1 MIKRGALFCVSLAFS
16 LMLLVSFA
24 MTGSYVFASE
34 LSTTSSNSS
43 QSIVNSTSVNNQSKQ
58 DQNSTTAEH
67 TAVSAVSSNH
77 QPQDVSDRITNL
89 TVVERDSKKSQ
100 SIYND
105 GAYVTVSGTFSD
117 ARGKIRGGD
126 TIHVNWPNSGQ
137 AYVNSYVGGKDLYVN
152 GAMVGHYT
160 VDQTGATLTFN
171 DKINDLQNVSG
182 NFSFDVEVRNTD
194 EQNQTIQITAGSTA
208 ASIPVKGITKGS
220 SEQPSGKGWRGD
232 KVGMILNRGDHN
244 ALAWGI
250 YLNSNAAALGSD
262 IICSDTI
269 QGGQQFDPDSAYN
282 RITVNGQS
290 LSFDQFK
297 AAYPNSSIEINGKTL
312 TFRFNKD
319 EFSGKTILVGYGTK
333 ITDNDLA
340 VFNNTANVSY
350 QLREDS
356 QPTTVEYSYSVKNV
370 SFDANVTGTKPGEMK
385 IINKYTDDEGK
396 IKILPD
402 ATFEVIKPDSESMT
416 YTTDENGVIDIKDL
430 PAGKYTIKQITVPD
444 WIDFS
449 KAKDQTWTI
458 EISDRENGTPLI
470 VYNEVKKSKSI
481 PWTPLTPAKEVKP
494 WTPLTPAK
502 DVKPWAPLTPAK
514 DVKPW
519 APLTPAKDVKPWTP
533 LTPAKDVKPW
543 APLTPAKDVKPW
555 APLTPA
561 KDVKPWAPLT
571 PAKDVKPWAPLTP
584 AKDVK
589 PWAPLTPAK
598 DVKPWAPLTPAKDVK
613 PWVPLTPAKDVKPW
627 APLTPAKDIKPWAP
641 LTPAKD
647 VKPWAPLTPAAIIK
661 PADKH
666 ADSKATATPSTSAV
680 HTNKSNAVAV
690 NNYSPQP
697 VAKPA
702 ADNGVIAQAQ
712 KLLPK
717 TGNHASNA
725 ICWLGVMLCVSAAG
739 WVVVS
744 KKKNN

>member
-470 VYNEVKKSKSI
+470 VYNEVKKSI

-502 DVKPWAPLTPAK
+502 EVKPWTPLTPAK
-514 DVKPW
+514 EVKPW
-519 APLTPAKDVKPWTP
+519 TPLTPAKEVKPWTP

-641 LTPAKD
+641 LTPA
-647 VKPWAPLTPAAIIK
+647 AIIK

-666 ADSKATATPSTSAV
+666 ADSEATSTPSTSAV
-680 HTNKSNAVAV
+680 HINKSNAVAV
-690 NNYSPQP
+690 NNCSSQPQP
-697 VAKPA
+697 VANPA

>member
-1 MIKRGALFCVSLAFS
+1 M
-16 LMLLVSFA
+16 M
-24 MTGSYVFASE
+24 
-34 LSTTSSNSS
+34 
-43 QSIVNSTSVNNQSKQ
+43 
-58 DQNSTTAEH
+58 
-67 TAVSAVSSNH
+67 
-77 QPQDVSDRITNL
+77 
-89 TVVERDSKKSQ
+89 
-100 SIYND
+100 
-105 GAYVTVSGTFSD
+105 
-117 ARGKIRGGD
+117 
-126 TIHVNWPNSGQ
+126 
-137 AYVNSYVGGKDLYVN
+137 
-152 GAMVGHYT
+152 
-160 VDQTGATLTFN
+160 
-171 DKINDLQNVSG
+171 
-182 NFSFDVEVRNTD
+182 
-194 EQNQTIQITAGSTA
+194 
-208 ASIPVKGITKGS
+208 
-220 SEQPSGKGWRGD
+220 
-232 KVGMILNRGDHN
+232 LNRGDHN

-350 QLREDS
+350 QLKEDS

-402 ATFEVIKPDSESMT
+402 ATFEVIKPDDESMT

-458 EISDRENGTPLI
+458 EISDNANGTPLI
-470 VYNEVKKSKSI
+470 VYNDVKKSIPWTPLTPSKDVKPWVPLTPAKDVKPWTPLTPAKEVKPWTPLTPAKEVK

-502 DVKPWAPLTPAK
+502 DGNS
-514 DVKPW
+514 D
-519 APLTPAKDVKPWTP
+519 DHSM
-533 LTPAKDVKPW
+533 
-543 APLTPAKDVKPW
+543 
-555 APLTPA
+555 
-561 KDVKPWAPLT
+561 
-571 PAKDVKPWAPLTP
+571 
-584 AKDVK
+584 
-589 PWAPLTPAK
+589 
-598 DVKPWAPLTPAKDVK
+598 
-613 PWVPLTPAKDVKPW
+613 
-627 APLTPAKDIKPWAP
+627 
-641 LTPAKD
+641 
-647 VKPWAPLTPAAIIK
+647 PAAIIK

-666 ADSKATATPSTSAV
+666 ADSEATATPSTSAA
-680 HTNKSNAVAV
+680 HTNKSNAVAD
-690 NNYSPQP
+690 NNYSSQPQP

>member
-340 VFNNTANVSY
+340 VFNGGRLTVSY

-470 VYNEVKKSKSI
+470 VYNEVKKSI

-502 DVKPWAPLTPAK
+502 EVKPWTPLTPAK
-514 DVKPW
+514 EVKPW
-519 APLTPAKDVKPWTP
+519 TPLTPAKEVKPWTPLTSAKEVKPWTPLTPAKEVKPWTP
-533 LTPAKDVKPW
+533 LTPAKDGNS
-543 APLTPAKDVKPW
+543 D
-555 APLTPA
+555 
-561 KDVKPWAPLT
+561 DYSM
-571 PAKDVKPWAPLTP
+571 
-584 AKDVK
+584 
-589 PWAPLTPAK
+589 
-598 DVKPWAPLTPAKDVK
+598 
-613 PWVPLTPAKDVKPW
+613 
-627 APLTPAKDIKPWAP
+627 
-641 LTPAKD
+641 
-647 VKPWAPLTPAAIIK
+647 PAAIIK

-666 ADSKATATPSTSAV
+666 ADSEATSTPSTSAV
-680 HTNKSNAVAV
+680 HINKSNAVAV
-690 NNYSPQP
+690 NNCSSQPQP
-697 VAKPA
+697 VANPA

>member
-208 ASIPVKGITKGS
+208 ASIPVPVKGITKGS

-470 VYNEVKKSKSI
+470 VYNEVKKSI

-502 DVKPWAPLTPAK
+502 EVKPWTPLTPAK
-514 DVKPW
+514 EVKPW
-519 APLTPAKDVKPWTP
+519 TPLTPAKEVKPWTPLTPAKEVKPWTPLTPAKEVKPWTPLTPAKEVKPWTPLTPAKEVKPWTPLTPAKEVKPWTPLTPAKEVKPWTPLTPAKEVKPWTP
-533 LTPAKDVKPW
+533 LTPAKDGNS
-543 APLTPAKDVKPW
+543 D
-555 APLTPA
+555 
-561 KDVKPWAPLT
+561 DYSM
-571 PAKDVKPWAPLTP
+571 
-584 AKDVK
+584 
-589 PWAPLTPAK
+589 
-598 DVKPWAPLTPAKDVK
+598 
-613 PWVPLTPAKDVKPW
+613 
-627 APLTPAKDIKPWAP
+627 
-641 LTPAKD
+641 
-647 VKPWAPLTPAAIIK
+647 PAAIIK

-666 ADSKATATPSTSAV
+666 ADSEATSTPSTSAV
-680 HTNKSNAVAV
+680 HINKSNAVAV
-690 NNYSPQP
+690 NNCSSQPQP
-697 VAKPA
+697 VANPA

>member
-16 LMLLVSFA
+16 LMLLVSLA
-24 MTGSYVFASE
+24 MTGSHVFASE
-34 LSTTSSNSS
+34 QPAISSSSS

-58 DQNSTTAEH
+58 NQNSTTDVH
-67 TAVSAVSSNH
+67 TAVSAVSSSH

-105 GAYVTVSGTFSD
+105 GAYITVSGTFSD
-117 ARGKIRGGD
+117 ARGKIQGGN

-152 GAMVGHYT
+152 GTMVGHYT

-220 SEQPSGKGWRGD
+220 SQQPSGNGWRGS
-232 KVGMILNRGDHN
+232 KVGMMIPQGDHN

-250 YLNSNAAALGSD
+250 YLNGDAAALGSD
-262 IICSDTI
+262 ITCSDTI
-269 QGGQQFDPDSAYN
+269 QNGQQFDPDSGYN
-282 RITVNGQS
+282 RIDVNGQS
-290 LSFDQFK
+290 LSFEQFK

-340 VFNNTANVSY
+340 VFNNTATVSY
-350 QLREDS
+350 QLKEDS
-356 QPTTVEYSYSVKNV
+356 QPTTVNYSQAVKNV

-402 ATFEVIKPDSESMT
+402 ATFEIIKPDDTSMN
-416 YTTDENGVIDIKDL
+416 YTTDENGEIDIKNL

-458 EISDRENGTPLI
+458 EISDTENGTLLI
-470 VYNEVKKSKSI
+470 VYNEVKKSI
-481 PWTPLTPAKEVKP
+481 PWTPLTPAKETKP

-502 DVKPWAPLTPAK
+502 KIIPWTPLTPAK
-514 DVKPW
+514 E
-519 APLTPAKDVKPWTP
+519 TKPWTP
-533 LTPAKDVKPW
+533 LTPAKKVVPW
-543 APLTPAKDVKPW
+543 TPLTPAKETKPW
-555 APLTPA
+555 TPLTPA
-561 KDVKPWAPLT
+561 KKVVPWTPLT
-571 PAKDVKPWAPLTP
+571 PAKETKPWTPLTP
-584 AKDVK
+584 AKKVV
-589 PWAPLTPAK
+589 PWTPLTPAK
-598 DVKPWAPLTPAKDVK
+598 ETKPWTPLTPAKKVV
-613 PWVPLTPAKDVKPW
+613 PWTPLTPAKETKPW
-627 APLTPAKDIKPWAP
+627 TPLTPAKKVIPWTP
-641 LTPAKD
+641 LTPAKET
-647 VKPWAPLTPAAIIK
+647 KPWSPLTPAKNVSANTNMV
-661 PADKH
+661 P
-666 ADSKATATPSTSAV
+666 TATV
-680 HTNKSNAVAV
+680 NSNATSRSMPTSKQNVISTALI
-690 NNYSPQP
+690 NNP
-697 VAKPA
+697 VAQSQPA
-702 ADNGVIAQAQ
+702 TNTDTVIQAQ

-717 TGNHASNA
+717 TGNHASSA
-725 ICWLGVMLCVSAAG
+725 ICWLGVILCVSVAG
-739 WVVVS
+739 WVTVS

>member
-1 MIKRGALFCVSLAFS
+1 
-16 LMLLVSFA
+16 MLLVSFA
-24 MTGSYVFASE
+24 MTGSHVFASE
-34 LSTTSSNSS
+34 LSTTSSSSS

-58 DQNSTTAEH
+58 DQNSTTNEH
-67 TAVSAVSSNH
+67 TAVSAVNASH
-77 QPQDVSDRITNL
+77 QPQDVSDRITSL
-89 TVVERDSKKSQ
+89 TVVDSDSKKSQ

-105 GAYVTVSGTFSD
+105 GARVTVSGTFSD
-117 ARGKIRGGD
+117 ACGKIQGGD

-137 AYVNSYVGGKDLYVN
+137 AFINSYSGGKNLCIN
-152 GAMVGHYT
+152 GTVVGHYT

-182 NFSFDVEVRNTD
+182 SFSFDVDVRNTA
-194 EQNQTIQITAGSTA
+194 EQNQTIRITAGSTA
-208 ASIPVKGITKGS
+208 AYIPVKGITKGS
-220 SEQPSGKGWRGD
+220 SDQPSGKGWRGD
-232 KVGMILNRGDHN
+232 KVGMMINQGNHN

-250 YLNSNAAALGSD
+250 YLNSEAAALGSD

-290 LSFDQFK
+290 LSFEQFK

-319 EFSGKTILVGYGTK
+319 EFSGKTILIGYGTK

-340 VFNNTANVSY
+340 VFNNTATVTY
-350 QLREDS
+350 QLKEES
-356 QPTTVEYSYSVKNV
+356 QPTTVDYSKAVKNI

-385 IINKYTDDEGK
+385 IINKYTDEEGK
-396 IKILPD
+396 IKTLSD
-402 ATFEVIKPDSESMT
+402 ATFVIIKPDGESMT

-458 EISDRENGTPLI
+458 EILDNENGTPLI
-470 VYNEVKKSKSI
+470 VYNDVKKSI
-481 PWTPLTPAKEVKP
+481 PWTPLTPAKDTKPWVPLTPAKDTKP

-502 DVKPWAPLTPAK
+502 DTKPWTPLTPAKDTKPWTPLTPAKDTKPWVPLTPAKDTKPWTPLTPAKDTKPWTPLTPAKDTKPWAPLTPAK
-514 DVKPW
+514 D
-519 APLTPAKDVKPWTP
+519 TKPWTP
-533 LTPAKDVKPW
+533 LTPAKDTKPW
-543 APLTPAKDVKPW
+543 T
-555 APLTPA
+555 
-561 KDVKPWAPLT
+561 
-571 PAKDVKPWAPLTP
+571 
-584 AKDVK
+584 
-589 PWAPLTPAK
+589 
-598 DVKPWAPLTPAKDVK
+598 
-613 PWVPLTPAKDVKPW
+613 
-627 APLTPAKDIKPWAP
+627 
-641 LTPAKD
+641 
-647 VKPWAPLTPAAIIK
+647 PLTPAAIIK

-666 ADSKATATPSTSAV
+666 ADSEAAATPSTSAA
-680 HTNKSNAVAV
+680 HINKSNAVAV
-690 NNYSPQP
+690 NNYSSQPQP

-725 ICWLGVMLCVSAAG
+725 ICWLGVMLCVSVAG
-739 WVVVS
+739 WVAVS

>member
-24 MTGSYVFASE
+24 MTGSHVFASE
-34 LSTTSSNSS
+34 LSTTSSSSS

-58 DQNSTTAEH
+58 DQNSTTNEH
-67 TAVSAVSSNH
+67 TAVSAVNASH
-77 QPQDVSDRITNL
+77 QPQDVSDRITSL
-89 TVVERDSKKSQ
+89 TVVDSDSKKSQ

-105 GAYVTVSGTFSD
+105 GARVTVSGTFSD
-117 ARGKIRGGD
+117 ACGKIQGGD

-137 AYVNSYVGGKDLYVN
+137 AFINSYSGGKNLCIN
-152 GAMVGHYT
+152 GTVVGHYT

-182 NFSFDVEVRNTD
+182 SFSFDVDVRNTA
-194 EQNQTIQITAGSTA
+194 EQNQTIRITAGSTA
-208 ASIPVKGITKGS
+208 AYIPVKGITKGS
-220 SEQPSGKGWRGD
+220 SDQPSGKGWRGD
-232 KVGMILNRGDHN
+232 KVGMMINQGNHN

-250 YLNSNAAALGSD
+250 YLNSEAAALGSD

-290 LSFDQFK
+290 LSFEQFK

-319 EFSGKTILVGYGTK
+319 EFSGKTILIGYGTK

-340 VFNNTANVSY
+340 VFNNTATVTY
-350 QLREDS
+350 QLKEES
-356 QPTTVEYSYSVKNV
+356 QPTTVDYSKAVKNI

-385 IINKYTDDEGK
+385 IINKYTDEEGK
-396 IKILPD
+396 IKTLSD
-402 ATFEVIKPDSESMT
+402 ATFVIIKPDGESMT

-458 EISDRENGTPLI
+458 EILDNENGTPLI
-470 VYNEVKKSKSI
+470 VYNDVKKSI
-481 PWTPLTPAKEVKP
+481 PWTPLTPAKDTKPWVPLTPAKDTKP

-502 DVKPWAPLTPAK
+502 DT
-514 DVKPW
+514 
-519 APLTPAKDVKPWTP
+519 KPWT
-533 LTPAKDVKPW
+533 
-543 APLTPAKDVKPW
+543 
-555 APLTPA
+555 
-561 KDVKPWAPLT
+561 
-571 PAKDVKPWAPLTP
+571 
-584 AKDVK
+584 
-589 PWAPLTPAK
+589 
-598 DVKPWAPLTPAKDVK
+598 
-613 PWVPLTPAKDVKPW
+613 
-627 APLTPAKDIKPWAP
+627 
-641 LTPAKD
+641 
-647 VKPWAPLTPAAIIK
+647 PLTPAAIIK

-666 ADSKATATPSTSAV
+666 ADSEAAATPSTSAA
-680 HTNKSNAVAV
+680 HINKSNAVAV
-690 NNYSPQP
+690 NNYSSQPQP

-725 ICWLGVMLCVSAAG
+725 ICWLGVMLCVSVAG
-739 WVVVS
+739 WVAVS

>member
-34 LSTTSSNSS
+34 LSTTSSSSS
-43 QSIVNSTSVNNQSKQ
+43 QSIANSTSINNQSKQ
-58 DQNSTTAEH
+58 DQNSTTNGY
-67 TAVSAVSSNH
+67 TAVSAVSTSH

-89 TVVERDSKKSQ
+89 NVVESDFKKPQ

-105 GAYVTVSGTFSD
+105 GAYVTISGTFSD
-117 ARGKIRGGD
+117 ARGKIQGGD
-126 TIHVNWPNSGQ
+126 TIHVNWPSSGQ
-137 AYVNSYVGGKDLYVN
+137 AYVNSYAGGKDLYVN
-152 GAMVGHYT
+152 GTMVGHYS

-182 NFSFDVEVRNTD
+182 SFSFDVEVRNTA
-194 EQNQTIQITAGSTA
+194 EQNQTIRITAGSTA
-208 ASIPVKGITKGS
+208 AYIPVKRITKGS

-232 KVGMILNRGDHN
+232 KVGMMINQGDHN

-250 YLNSNAAALGSD
+250 YLNSEAAALGSD

-269 QGGQQFDPDSAYN
+269 QGGQQFDPDSPYN

-290 LSFDQFK
+290 LSFKEFK

-319 EFSGKTILVGYGTK
+319 EFSGKTILIGYGTK

-340 VFNNTANVSY
+340 VFNNTATVTY
-350 QLREDS
+350 QLEEES
-356 QPTTVEYSYSVKNV
+356 QPTTVDYSKAVKSI

-385 IINKYTDDEGK
+385 IINKYTDEKGK
-396 IKILPD
+396 IKTLPD
-402 ATFEVIKPDSESMT
+402 ASFVIIKPDGESMT

-458 EISDRENGTPLI
+458 EISDNENGTPLI
-470 VYNEVKKSKSI
+470 VYNDVKKSI
-481 PWTPLTPAKEVKP
+481 PWTPLTPAKDTKP
-494 WTPLTPAK
+494 WTPLTPA
-502 DVKPWAPLTPAK
+502 T
-514 DVKPW
+514 
-519 APLTPAKDVKPWTP
+519 
-533 LTPAKDVKPW
+533 
-543 APLTPAKDVKPW
+543 
-555 APLTPA
+555 
-561 KDVKPWAPLT
+561 
-571 PAKDVKPWAPLTP
+571 
-584 AKDVK
+584 
-589 PWAPLTPAK
+589 
-598 DVKPWAPLTPAKDVK
+598 
-613 PWVPLTPAKDVKPW
+613 
-627 APLTPAKDIKPWAP
+627 
-641 LTPAKD
+641 
-647 VKPWAPLTPAAIIK
+647 IIK

-666 ADSKATATPSTSAV
+666 ADSEAAATPSTSAA
-680 HTNKSNAVAV
+680 HINKSNAVAV
-690 NNYSPQP
+690 NNYSSQPQP

-725 ICWLGVMLCVSAAG
+725 ICWLGVMLCVSVAG
-739 WVVVS
+739 WVAVS

>member
-34 LSTTSSNSS
+34 LSTTSSSSS
-43 QSIVNSTSVNNQSKQ
+43 QSIANSTSINNQSKQ
-58 DQNSTTAEH
+58 DQNSTTNGY
-67 TAVSAVSSNH
+67 TAVSAVSTSH

-89 TVVERDSKKSQ
+89 NVVESDFKKPQ

-105 GAYVTVSGTFSD
+105 GAYVTISGTFSD
-117 ARGKIRGGD
+117 ARGKIQGGD
-126 TIHVNWPNSGQ
+126 TIHVNWPSSGQ
-137 AYVNSYVGGKDLYVN
+137 AYVNSYAGGKDLYVN
-152 GAMVGHYT
+152 GTMVGHYS

-182 NFSFDVEVRNTD
+182 SFSFDVEVRNTA
-194 EQNQTIQITAGSTA
+194 EQNQTIRITAGSTA
-208 ASIPVKGITKGS
+208 AYIPVKRITKGS

-232 KVGMILNRGDHN
+232 KVGMMINQGDHN

-250 YLNSNAAALGSD
+250 YLNSEAAALGSD

-269 QGGQQFDPDSAYN
+269 QGGQQFDPDSPYN

-290 LSFDQFK
+290 LSFKEFK

-319 EFSGKTILVGYGTK
+319 EFSGKTILIGYGTK

-340 VFNNTANVSY
+340 VFNNTATVTY
-350 QLREDS
+350 QLEEES
-356 QPTTVEYSYSVKNV
+356 QPTTVDYSKAVKSI

-385 IINKYTDDEGK
+385 IINKYTDEKGK
-396 IKILPD
+396 IKTLPD
-402 ATFEVIKPDSESMT
+402 ASFVIIKPDGESMT

-458 EISDRENGTPLI
+458 EISDNENGTPLI
-470 VYNEVKKSKSI
+470 VYNDVKKSI
-481 PWTPLTPAKEVKP
+481 PWTPLTPAKDTKP

-502 DVKPWAPLTPAK
+502 DTKPWVPLTPAK
-514 DVKPW
+514 D
-519 APLTPAKDVKPWTP
+519 TKPWTP
-533 LTPAKDVKPW
+533 LTPAKDTKPW
-543 APLTPAKDVKPW
+543 T
-555 APLTPA
+555 
-561 KDVKPWAPLT
+561 
-571 PAKDVKPWAPLTP
+571 
-584 AKDVK
+584 
-589 PWAPLTPAK
+589 
-598 DVKPWAPLTPAKDVK
+598 
-613 PWVPLTPAKDVKPW
+613 
-627 APLTPAKDIKPWAP
+627 PLTPAKDIKPWAP

-647 VKPWAPLTPAAIIK
+647 TKPWTPLTPATIIK

-666 ADSKATATPSTSAV
+666 ADSEAAATPSTSAA
-680 HTNKSNAVAV
+680 HINKSNAVAV
-690 NNYSPQP
+690 NNYSSQPQP

-725 ICWLGVMLCVSAAG
+725 ICWLGVMLCVSVAG
-739 WVVVS
+739 WVAVS

>member
-34 LSTTSSNSS
+34 LSTTSSSSS
-43 QSIVNSTSVNNQSKQ
+43 QSIANSTSINNQSKQ
-58 DQNSTTAEH
+58 DQNSTTNGY
-67 TAVSAVSSNH
+67 TAASAVSTSH

-89 TVVERDSKKSQ
+89 NVVESDFKKPQ

-105 GAYVTVSGTFSD
+105 GAYVTISGTFSD
-117 ARGKIRGGD
+117 ARGKIQGGD
-126 TIHVNWPNSGQ
+126 TIHVNWPSSGQ
-137 AYVNSYVGGKDLYVN
+137 AYVNSYAGGKDLYVN
-152 GAMVGHYT
+152 GTMVGHYS

-182 NFSFDVEVRNTD
+182 SFSFDVEVRNTA
-194 EQNQTIQITAGSTA
+194 EQDQTIRITASTA
-208 ASIPVKGITKGS
+208 AYIPVKGITKGS

-232 KVGMILNRGDHN
+232 KVGMMINQGDHN

-250 YLNSNAAALGSD
+250 YLNSEAAALGSD

-269 QGGQQFDPDSAYN
+269 QGGQQFDPDSPYN

-290 LSFDQFK
+290 LSFKEFK

-319 EFSGKTILVGYGTK
+319 EFSGKTILIGYGTK

-340 VFNNTANVSY
+340 VFNNTATVTY
-350 QLREDS
+350 QLEEES
-356 QPTTVEYSYSVKNV
+356 QPTTVDYSKAVKSI

-385 IINKYTDDEGK
+385 IINKYTDEKGK
-396 IKILPD
+396 IKTLPD
-402 ATFEVIKPDSESMT
+402 ASFVIIKPDGESMT

-458 EISDRENGTPLI
+458 EISDNENGTPLI
-470 VYNEVKKSKSI
+470 VYNDVKKSI
-481 PWTPLTPAKEVKP
+481 PWTPLTPAKDTKP

-502 DVKPWAPLTPAK
+502 DTKPWVPLTPAK
-514 DVKPW
+514 DTKPW
-519 APLTPAKDVKPWTP
+519 VPLTPAKDTKPWTP
-533 LTPAKDVKPW
+533 LTPAKDTKPW
-543 APLTPAKDVKPW
+543 TPLTPA
-555 APLTPA
+555 T
-561 KDVKPWAPLT
+561 
-571 PAKDVKPWAPLTP
+571 
-584 AKDVK
+584 
-589 PWAPLTPAK
+589 
-598 DVKPWAPLTPAKDVK
+598 
-613 PWVPLTPAKDVKPW
+613 
-627 APLTPAKDIKPWAP
+627 
-641 LTPAKD
+641 
-647 VKPWAPLTPAAIIK
+647 IIK

-666 ADSKATATPSTSAV
+666 ADSEAAATPSTSAA
-680 HTNKSNAVAV
+680 HINKSNAVAV
-690 NNYSPQP
+690 NNYSSQPQP

-725 ICWLGVMLCVSAAG
+725 ICWLGVMLCVSVAG
-739 WVVVS
+739 WVAVS